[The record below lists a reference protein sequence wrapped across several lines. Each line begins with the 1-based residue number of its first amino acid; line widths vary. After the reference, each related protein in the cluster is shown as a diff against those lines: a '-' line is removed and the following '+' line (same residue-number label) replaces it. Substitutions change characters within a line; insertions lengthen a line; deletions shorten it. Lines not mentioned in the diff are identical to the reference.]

1 MKESLIIGVPMV
13 SIAFEIQALPEK
25 RQELMQTLEAIMEK
39 TSVMKHCMSLALQ
52 QDPENLNAITL
63 KMEWGS
69 QEAFHDYQQSEH
81 FGVLLGA
88 FNLLCASKKMQYD
101 TVKNDPSGL

>member
-1 MKESLIIGVPMV
+1 MV
-13 SIAFEIQALPEK
+13 SIAFKIKVLPEK
-25 RQELMQTLEAIMEK
+25 RQELMQTLEAIMEI
-39 TSVMKHCMSLALQ
+39 TSVMKDCLNFVLH

-69 QEAFHDYQQSEH
+69 QEAFHAYQQSEH

-88 FNLLCASKKMQYD
+88 FNLLCASKKMQFD
-101 TVKNDPSGL
+101 TISR

>member
-1 MKESLIIGVPMV
+1 MV
-13 SIAFEIQALPEK
+13 SIAFKLQILPEK
-25 RQELMQTLEAIMEK
+25 RQELIQTLEAIMEM
-39 TSVMKHCMSLALQ
+39 TSVMKDCMNFTLQ
-52 QDPENLNAITL
+52 TDPENLNAITL
-63 KMEWGS
+63 MMAWRS
-69 QEAFHDYQQSEH
+69 QEAFRDYKQSEH